1 MMIDKGKMERERERE
16 RERRIYMLRLQVES
30 SRRLELLQAFD
41 CKAEES
47 GAAGLD
53 ERELTATMSLL
64 VPFFRKMKL

>member
-1 MMIDKGKMERERERE
+1 
-16 RERRIYMLRLQVES
+16 MLRLQVES

-47 GAAGLD
+47 EAAGLV